1 MKIFGLLQN
10 VFYCTA
16 LAKVNITFGEYQ
28 GVYENIDEVD
38 IKNVFLK
45 NAAAGH
51 RRPEFR
57 RFSHLKLMMSVML
70 GSGALASKFTEYG
83 CHCLLG
89 PDVVPAPS
97 RVPAVDVIDETCRRH
112 SLCQHCAKIDN
123 DAECIGSA
131 VGYSFSGHQDEQTGA
146 NFITC
151 DNTPGTCRHSLCQCD
166 YALAVGIAERANEWR
181 EENDHLVGGFEMKQ
195 QCVGFNSRDWLHDEK
210 VDFSEDG
217 LRFDQKNILD
227 FEDSGFLEAAA
238 TTFAPTTESSKAAAP
253 LPNAENGSLKE
264 KDTTTATAARN
275 EQVSFNH
282 FQDWANEKKEKM
294 QCCGEYPERF
304 PYQPKTGKAC
314 CNGISYNSYVLECC
328 HGTTLR
334 SIGTC

>member
-1 MKIFGLLQN
+1 MKIFGLLQEGFISYSHTCKLEFRMHNLLENLFTVN

-45 NAAAGH
+45 NSAAGH

-97 RVPAVDVIDETCRRH
+97 RVPAVDNIDETCRRH

-123 DAECIGSA
+123 DSECIGSA
-131 VGYSFSGHQDEQTGA
+131 VGYSFSGHQNEQTGS

-181 EENDHLVGGFEMKQ
+181 EENDHLVGNFEMKQ

-210 VDFSEDG
+210 HDFTEDG

-227 FEDSGFLEAAA
+227 FEDSGFLETAA
-238 TTFAPTTESSKAAAP
+238 TTFAPTTDSSKAAAP
-253 LPNAENGSLKE
+253 LPNGIPCKSRNYNPQKPFRRPDLAFFKLIYPTCESDRGLSL
-264 KDTTTATAARN
+264 
-275 EQVSFNH
+275 H
-282 FQDWANEKKEKM
+282 FYFIDSSSKLDVNQ
-294 QCCGEYPERF
+294 F
-304 PYQPKTGKAC
+304 
-314 CNGISYNSYVLECC
+314 I
-328 HGTTLR
+328 
-334 SIGTC
+334 